1 MCWHLYLSKVIWRP
15 RAEKHHQ
22 VIDKKKRAFASS
34 SEICECTERF
44 FQHMREKWIMS
55 TSKFPKVVHG
65 WDGTAVSATQ
75 HVINI
80 NFETCSLMHMRA
92 AVIKAILVVMLERN
106 SFIVVLE
113 NQQIYAASEV
123 WAPELYNTTAVVLTL
138 LHLEKHLSTIR
149 LLFKPCIM
157 YIQPS
162 IFIPLSLMLNSTA
175 FSVQNWPNI
184 AAAFTSFYSTKCL
197 GALWLQCMP
206 CTCDFLGSA
215 TWLYQMQLSTSVFK
229 RKKQMCFEF
238 TYMNFQRRII

>member
-1 MCWHLYLSKVIWRP
+1 MYRKVLPAYEREVNHEYVKIP
-15 RAEKHHQ
+15 QSRARLRRHSSVCYATCNQHQ
-22 VIDKKKRAFASS
+22 F
-34 SEICECTERF
+34 
-44 FQHMREKWIMS
+44 
-55 TSKFPKVVHG
+55 
-65 WDGTAVSATQ
+65 WDMQPDAHEGT
-75 HVINI
+75 
-80 NFETCSLMHMRA
+80 A

-175 FSVQNWPNI
+175 FSVQNWPKI

-215 TWLYQMQLSTSVFK
+215 TWLYQMQVSTSVFK

>member
-15 RAEKHHQ
+15 WAEKHHQ

-65 WDGTAVSATQ
+65 WDGTACNQ
-75 HVINI
+75 HQ
-80 NFETCSLMHMRA
+80 FWDMQPDAHEGTA

-162 IFIPLSLMLNSTA
+162 IFIPLSLILNSTA
-175 FSVQNWPNI
+175 FSVQNWPKI